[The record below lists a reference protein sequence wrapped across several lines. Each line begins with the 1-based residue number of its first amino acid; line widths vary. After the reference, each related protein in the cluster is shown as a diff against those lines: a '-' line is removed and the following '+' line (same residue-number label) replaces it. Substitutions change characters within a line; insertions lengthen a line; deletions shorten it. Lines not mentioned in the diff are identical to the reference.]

1 MYFCDRKGLK
11 VVQTQRPGII
21 KATLSRT
28 VFSVAS
34 SAPFSS
40 GTAWDVKIL
49 TRWTLNFSSCLCS
62 NWMKLWIKKV
72 ETRDMGRST
81 CVKQRSGP
89 IAQSRLSSST
99 EREPDTT
106 ENIGSNWNRLSLW
119 RQGNCKLW
127 WFQSTSFFGVSGF
140 WHDLLK
146 TVIEHLQFD
155 LHAPSTF
162 HRSHSGSPQEADKDR
177 TVKRFNSA
185 GQWYVAPE
193 VNKWK
198 EEVYLQVSSHINWF
212 SACPHL
218 HIQI

>member
-1 MYFCDRKGLK
+1 MNSILMYFCDRKGLK

-49 TRWTLNFSSCLCS
+49 TWWTLI
-62 NWMKLWIKKV
+62 KLWTKKV
-72 ETRDMGRST
+72 GTRDMGRST

-106 ENIGSNWNRLSLW
+106 EKIGSNWNRLSLW
-119 RQGNCKLW
+119 HQGNYKLW
-127 WFQSTSFFGVSGF
+127 WFQSTSFFGVLGF
-140 WHDLLK
+140 WHVLLT
-146 TVIEHLQFD
+146 TVIEHLQFG

-162 HRSHSGSPQEADKDR
+162 HRSHSGSLQEADKDR
-177 TVKRFNSA
+177 PVKRFYNA
-185 GQWYVAPE
+185 E
-193 VNKWK
+193 V
-198 EEVYLQVSSHINWF
+198 SDM
-212 SACPHL
+212 L
-218 HIQI
+218 HRR